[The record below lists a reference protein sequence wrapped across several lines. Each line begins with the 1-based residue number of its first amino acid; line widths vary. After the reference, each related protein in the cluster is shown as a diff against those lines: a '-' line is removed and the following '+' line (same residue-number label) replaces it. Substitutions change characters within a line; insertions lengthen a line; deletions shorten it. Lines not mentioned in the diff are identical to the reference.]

1 MPTYITCYKL
11 TDQGIRNIREAPKRI
26 ESGIKAFEAAG
37 GKIIG
42 FYATMGEHDY
52 VAISEAPEELGAAFT
67 LAQGALGNVR
77 TTTVRAFSVEEFGE
91 LISKLPP
98 AQ

>member
-1 MPTYITCYKL
+1 MPTYITYYKL

-26 ESGIKAFEAAG
+26 EAGIKAFEAAG
-37 GKIIG
+37 GKLVG
-42 FYATMGEHDY
+42 FYATMGENDY
-52 VAISEAPEELGAAFT
+52 VAITEAPEELGVAFT

-77 TTTVRAFSVEEFGE
+77 TTTVRAFTVEEFGK
-91 LISKLPP
+91 LVGKLPP